1 MKMIYQK
8 RLLCQIKW
16 GLFQRFRFMTK
27 FSRICDDS
35 SKKVLVTHESETLP
49 IGISFWYR
57 NDELKLD
64 QIFNLQRSPQ
74 EHLTDV
80 LEKISG
86 KIQGA
91 VYYKNRKRENFVMDE
106 LPVKMISFNYD
117 DNACTQ
123 NDLTCH
129 EAFVLNGSKHN
140 LVIGEEHYCIDVNPP
155 IVEVAEFP
163 KVIVAGFLVNL
174 KKLEVLFANKEDCFF
189 KWYKS
194 VKRFDADKVSR
205 SKRIIEDLK
214 WIELGEGFTCTPTKE
229 DVGRVLKVVVTPC
242 VGERRGED
250 IEVVSPVV
258 VSAGP
263 EECPFQ
269 KRQQFTKEIVGDN
282 SLRVISYNIL
292 AEVYTNSNYAREE
305 LFPSCPKH
313 ALNMDYRKLL
323 LIKEIIGYNGDL
335 ICLQEVDEKV
345 FLRDIRPILMDR
357 GFDGFYDAKGGEI
370 TEGLAIFFRRSKL
383 RMLERRRVV
392 LSEDL
397 QNEVLFADIW
407 QNIQRSPDLLKNFLH
422 VRTILQVNVFESVCD
437 PSRLLVVGAT
447 HLYFHPDASH
457 IRILQ
462 AGMCLKILQHVITQ
476 YQMKHPDKEVS
487 LLFCGDFNSTP
498 ESALYQF
505 MTTQHVDSGN
515 VVWKSKFGECV
526 EGMCLRHELELAS
539 ACGCPP
545 YTTYTSSFHGCLDYI
560 FYQ

>member
-282 SLRVISYNIL
+282 
-292 AEVYTNSNYAREE
+292 
-305 LFPSCPKH
+305 
-313 ALNMDYRKLL
+313 
-323 LIKEIIGYNGDL
+323 
-335 ICLQEVDEKV
+335 
-345 FLRDIRPILMDR
+345 
-357 GFDGFYDAKGGEI
+357 
-370 TEGLAIFFRRSKL
+370 

-560 FYQ
+560 FYQTKEFTVKQVVPMPTLEEVTQHGALPSITFPSDHIPLIVDLEFRKSGKSTE